1 MLSSNDIKHYASL
14 KQKKYR
20 QQNNQFLIEGF
31 HLVEECLSSPF
42 TLEYIIL
49 RNDLDLT
56 SHPKILEKLARN
68 KTKVEALPEKAFNK
82 LVETES
88 SQGIV
93 GVVSKPKPVK
103 NADPGNVVIALDS
116 ISDPGNLGT
125 IIRTAYWFNAG
136 TILLGEGSA
145 DVYNSKVLRSSQ
157 GAVFYTN
164 LIEDVDL
171 AKKLEQF
178 KSNGY
183 KIYMFTLDGAVNL
196 DEVEKRNRSVIV
208 FGSEAHGIS
217 EDIINAGYDKVKIR
231 AFSRCESLNVGVS
244 AGIALHEFSKPQT

>member
-20 QQNNQFLIEGF
+20 QQYNQFLIEGF

-93 GVVSKPKPVK
+93 GIVSKPKPVK
-103 NADPGNVVIALDS
+103 NADPGNIVIALDR
-116 ISDPGNLGT
+116 INDPGN
-125 IIRTAYWFNAG
+125 
-136 TILLGEGSA
+136 
-145 DVYNSKVLRSSQ
+145 
-157 GAVFYTN
+157 
-164 LIEDVDL
+164 
-171 AKKLEQF
+171 
-178 KSNGY
+178 
-183 KIYMFTLDGAVNL
+183 
-196 DEVEKRNRSVIV
+196 
-208 FGSEAHGIS
+208 
-217 EDIINAGYDKVKIR
+217 
-231 AFSRCESLNVGVS
+231 
-244 AGIALHEFSKPQT
+244 